1 MSKDLTE
8 LELSQDLTL
17 KVFQDSSI
25 VEGGGIIWD
34 AARVMLHFLSKK
46 VHGFS
51 DYLGE
56 AKLGTIVELG
66 AGTGVAGLALAK
78 LFSDSHRVILT
89 EYSSG
94 CLELMKESIK
104 INGLQERVKQVPMK
118 WGREEAQGL
127 LKTEIGDSM
136 VDLII
141 GTDLVYD
148 SSLFEPLCDTIEALS
163 SPHTRCFLACTD
175 HGNLQSFLDVLS
187 KHKSL

>member
-8 LELSQDLTL
+8 LELTQDLTL

-25 VEGGGIIWD
+25 PEGGGIIWD

-46 VHGFS
+46 DHGFR

-78 LFSDSHRVILT
+78 LFSDPQRVVLT
-89 EYSSG
+89 EISPG
-94 CLELMKESIK
+94 CLQLMRNSIE
-104 INGLQERVKQVPMK
+104 INGLGERVKQVSMK
-118 WGREEAQGL
+118 WGREDAQEL
-127 LKTEIGDSM
+127 LKTEIGGDSA

-148 SSLFEPLCDTIEALS
+148 SSLFIPLCDTIEALF

-175 HGNLQSFLDVLS
+175 HGNLQSFLDL
-187 KHKSL
+187 LT

>member
-8 LELSQDLTL
+8 LEISQDLIL

-25 VEGGGIIWD
+25 AEGGGIIWD

-46 VHGFS
+46 NHGFR

-94 CLELMKESIK
+94 CLELMKESIE
-104 INGLQERVKQVPMK
+104 INGLGERVKQVSMK
-118 WGREEAQGL
+118 WGREEAQGF
-127 LKTEIGDSM
+127 LKTDIGEDSV

-148 SSLFEPLCDTIEALS
+148 SFLFGPLCDTIEALS

-175 HGNLQSFLDVLS
+175 HGNLQSFLDILS
-187 KHKSL
+187 